1 MENIEQMNV
10 LYACD
15 PEKNTACTKQSCHIN
30 GGPCCSTRHLEYAK
44 QPVTTCRL
52 MLPVDEEMVE
62 ALDLGAEKS

>member
-15 PEKNTACTKQSCHIN
+15 PEKNTACTKQACHIN

-44 QPVTTCRL
+44 QPVTTCRI
-52 MLPVDEEMVE
+52 MLPVDEEMAE
-62 ALDLGAEKS
+62 ALGLEAEKS